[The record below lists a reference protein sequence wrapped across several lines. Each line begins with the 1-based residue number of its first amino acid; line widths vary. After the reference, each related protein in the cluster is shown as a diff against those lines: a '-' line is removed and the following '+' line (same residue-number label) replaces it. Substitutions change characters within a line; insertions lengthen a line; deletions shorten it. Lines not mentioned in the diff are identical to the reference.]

1 MRERIVGAF
10 VLLALAILVTF
21 SLARAYT
28 ANEVVT
34 RTENR
39 KVERSAALLAELAGS
54 RQDAGQVLDE
64 AYLADQLNSAE
75 RVDYLAPDGTRVTAV
90 APGYRT
96 GEQDTDVR
104 RTVDVRGGGELTLC
118 RSQHVIDERV
128 SDVLTSLVLLGMFL
142 IAVAGGLAFVAARL
156 LSRPFQELAG
166 YAVELGRGRF
176 DLDIPRF
183 GIPEADTIGQALEN
197 SAAELQDLVR
207 REREFAS
214 NVSHQLRTPITALRL
229 ELEDL
234 ALWPDTPRSVAEELG
249 RSLVQVDR
257 LESTVTDLL
266 DLARTARIGS
276 LQDVDVVQLVRAVVE
291 RWRPAAGERHI
302 ALGVP
307 AQVRAHQAP
316 GPVEQVLDV
325 LVDNALRHGRGTITV
340 AVLDGE
346 DHLEI
351 RVGDQGTTR
360 PDDEVFHRHVG
371 ADGEGL
377 GIGLTVAAEIAE
389 AMGGRLVLA
398 DAQATTFVLQLP
410 VRRHADT
417 HA

>member
-10 VLLALAILVTF
+10 ILLALAILVTF

-34 RTENR
+34 ETENR
-39 KVERSAALLAELAGS
+39 KVQRSAALLAELAGS
-54 RQDAGQVLDE
+54 RQEAGQVLDE
-64 AYLADQLNSAE
+64 PYLARQLNLAE
-75 RVDYLAPDGTRVTAV
+75 RVDYVAPDGTRVTAT
-90 APGYRT
+90 AEGYRT
-96 GEQDTDVR
+96 AEQDTDVR
-104 RTVDVRGGGELTLC
+104 HSVDVPGGGVMTLR
-118 RSQHVIDERV
+118 RSQYVIDERV
-128 SDVLTSLVLLGMFL
+128 SDVLTSLVLMGMFL
-142 IAVAGGLAFVAARL
+142 ITVAGGLAFVAAWL

-166 YAVELGRGRF
+166 YAVALGRGRF
-176 DLDIPRF
+176 DLEIPRY
-183 GIPEADTIGQALEN
+183 GVPEADTIGQALEH

-234 ALWPDTPRSVAEELG
+234 ALWPDTPRPVAEELD

-257 LESTVTDLL
+257 LQTTVTDLL
-266 DLARTARIGS
+266 DLARTRRIGS

-307 AQVRAHQAP
+307 GRVRAHQAP
-316 GPVEQVLDV
+316 GPIEQVLDV
-325 LVDNALRHGRGTITV
+325 LIDNALRHGRGTITV

-351 RVGDQGTTR
+351 RVGDQGTDR
-360 PDDEVFHRHVG
+360 PADEVFHRHVG

-398 DAQATTFVLQLP
+398 DAHSTTFVLQLP